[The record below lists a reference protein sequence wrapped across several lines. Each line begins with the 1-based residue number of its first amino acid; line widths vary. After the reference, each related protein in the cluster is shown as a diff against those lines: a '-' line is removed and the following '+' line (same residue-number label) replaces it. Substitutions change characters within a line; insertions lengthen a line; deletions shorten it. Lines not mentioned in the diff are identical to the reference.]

1 MGASFR
7 ALGFLLRGTTVL
19 WEFGGCGSCLPLETR
34 HFGAYLSVSLHIL
47 LDKII

>member
-19 WEFGGCGSCLPLETR
+19 WEFGGVDLVFLWK
-34 HFGAYLSVSLHIL
+34 HVIL
-47 LDKII
+47 GLTLAFPYIFY